1 MTMLESPALA
11 SAPATLV
18 GLDRDALESASIG
31 EIVDRCGHP
40 SAVSLDELPLLPRV
54 ASEILMLARNPDA
67 DLARM
72 AALLHHDMVLAG
84 HVLRI
89 ANSPAYLPRTPIIS
103 LQQAITRLGLST
115 LTEISLAASMQSGI
129 FKVPGRESLLA
140 ALWQESLATAAWA
153 REVARHLRSN
163 AETAFLAGLLHA
175 IGKPLLLVRI
185 ARFESELAPRPT
197 DHTLTC
203 ALDQLYIEWGLALA
217 GHWRLPEEVVGAIE
231 HHLEPE
237 PDATSLLPAIIGLS
251 RRLMLAPAAD
261 AGADDAEHR
270 AETSHDLIAEELC
283 RTCLN
288 LYPEDLDA
296 IAQRR
301 GAVAEQVAAL
311 AL

>member
-1 MTMLESPALA
+1 MFQSPALA
-11 SAPATLV
+11 SAPAPLADV
-18 GLDRDALESASIG
+18 ELDTPEVALIAA
-31 EIVDRCGHP
+31 VVQRCGSP
-40 SAVSLDELPLLPRV
+40 GDASLDELPMLPRV

-72 AALLHHDMVLAG
+72 AALLHRDMVLAG

-129 FKVPGRESLLA
+129 FKVPGREALLA
-140 ALWQESLATAAWA
+140 TLWQESLATAAWA
-153 REVARHLRSN
+153 REIARHLRSN

-175 IGKPLLLVRI
+175 IGKPLVLVRI
-185 ARFESELAPRPT
+185 ARFERELDARPT
-197 DHTLTC
+197 DRTING
-203 ALDQLYIEWGLALA
+203 ALDEIYIPWGLALA
-217 GHWRLPEEVVGAIE
+217 AHWQLPEEVVGAIE

-237 PDATSLLPAIIGLS
+237 PEATSLLPAIIGLA
-251 RRLMLAPAAD
+251 RRLMAEPAAD
-261 AGADDAEHR
+261 AITDDAEHP
-270 AETSHDLIAEELC
+270 AETTHDPIAEELC

-288 LYPEDLDA
+288 LYPEDLEA

-301 GAVAEQVAAL
+301 EAVTAQVAAL